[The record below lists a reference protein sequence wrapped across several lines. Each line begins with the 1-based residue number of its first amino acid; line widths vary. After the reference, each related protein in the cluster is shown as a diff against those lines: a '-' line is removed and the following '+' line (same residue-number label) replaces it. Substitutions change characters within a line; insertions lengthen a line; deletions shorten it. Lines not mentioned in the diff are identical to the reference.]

1 MRRTGHKFN
10 AQRTEVDG
18 ISFAS
23 KAEAR
28 RYSELLLLAKAGKI
42 ECLELQPV
50 FHLSV
55 SRGALVGGEVIGK
68 YVADFRYYDMDSG
81 RDVVEDV
88 KGFKTELY
96 RWKKKHVEAQYGI
109 EIVEIGRKAGNGKPI
124 SKKRAVRFGA
134 KRKTYTR
141 KSVTVS
147 R

>member
-1 MRRTGHKFN
+1 
-10 AQRTEVDG
+10 
-18 ISFAS
+18 
-23 KAEAR
+23 
-28 RYSELLLLAKAGKI
+28 
-42 ECLELQPV
+42 
-50 FHLSV
+50 
-55 SRGALVGGEVIGK
+55 
-68 YVADFRYYDMDSG
+68 
-81 RDVVEDV
+81 VVEDV

>member
-1 MRRTGHKFN
+1 VRRTGHKFN

-28 RYSELLLLAKAGKI
+28 RYSELKLLAKAGKI
-42 ECLELQPV
+42 EKLGLQPE
-50 FHLSV
+50 FKLSV
-55 SRGALVGGEVIGK
+55 KGVVIGR
-68 YVADFRYYDMDSG
+68 YQGDFDYWKPVDGQRFY
-81 RDVVEDV
+81 VVEDV
-88 KGFKTELY
+88 KGMMTPMY
-96 RWKKKHVEAQYGI
+96 RWKKKHLLAEHGI
-109 EIVEIGRKAGNGKPI
+109 AIVEIGRKVGTGKPV
-124 SKKRAVRFGA
+124 SKAKRAVRFGA

>member
-1 MRRTGHKFN
+1 
-10 AQRTEVDG
+10 
-18 ISFAS
+18 
-23 KAEAR
+23 
-28 RYSELLLLAKAGKI
+28 LLAKAGKI

-96 RWKKKHVEAQYGI
+96 RWKKKHVEAQYGL
-109 EIVEIGRKAGNGKPI
+109 EITE
-124 SKKRAVRFGA
+124 VR
-134 KRKTYTR
+134 
-141 KSVTVS
+141 
-147 R
+147 

>member
-28 RYSELLLLAKAGKI
+28 RYSELKLLAKAGKI

-50 FHLSV
+50 YELLAPPPAGFLEWPV
-55 SRGALVGGEVIGK
+55 VGK
-68 YVADFRYYDMDSG
+68 YVADFRYFDMTTG
-81 RDVVEDV
+81 AHIVEDV

-96 RWKKKHVEAQYGI
+96 RWKKRHVEAQYGI
-109 EIVEIGRKAGNGKPI
+109 TITEIGVRSNRVATSVARKKPRTR
-124 SKKRAVRFGA
+124 KRAVTAIGGA
-134 KRKTYTR
+134 KP
-141 KSVTVS
+141 
-147 R
+147 